1 MTLLLSLAAGL
12 LVSFWL
18 ALGALHLAGSRQV
31 RPLADVLG
39 GEEVVRGARL
49 AEARVPPL
57 SIIITARDEAASIES
72 TVRLALAQRYPHLE
86 VIVVDDRS
94 SDGTGAILDRLAAP
108 DRGPGAAASPG
119 PRLTVIHVRELPAG
133 WIGKCHAC
141 DAGARRAAGEWLL
154 FMDGDVGLAA
164 GDLLHRVV
172 AFAEARRIDHLSVFP
187 DLRPLDALQG
197 ALMLAFEQ
205 AFLFTARAWEI
216 ERDRPRGGAGVGAF
230 NLLRRDA
237 YLRVGG
243 HTLLKLDV
251 VDDLKLGRLLKESGA
266 RQRLYSGVDL
276 VYCPWQRGAI
286 EVVRGLEK
294 NLFAGLDYSVAAVV
308 ARTGIGLVAF
318 LGPLLVG
325 LAGGRALGPAVC
337 WAPVVVQA
345 GVLASQA
352 VLSARRLSTPP
363 VALMAFYPFA
373 LGLLFYA
380 AWNSMLATLRRG
392 GVVWRDTFYPLA
404 DLRRARV
411 RPGAGRRFGPASRTA
426 PGGDVGD
433 LDRSRPARPGPPAR
447 R

>member
-1 MTLLLSLAAGL
+1 MLGWPPMTMLLFLAAGL

-31 RPLADVLG
+31 RPLVDVLA
-39 GEEVVRGARL
+39 GEESARGARL
-49 AEARVPPL
+49 ADAQVPPL
-57 SIIITARDEAASIES
+57 SIVITARDEAASIES

-108 DRGPGAAASPG
+108 DRDGPRPGAAAAPG
-119 PRLTVIHVRELPAG
+119 PRLTVIHVRDLPAG

-141 DAGARRAAGEWLL
+141 DAGARRAAGEWIL

-164 GDLLHRVV
+164 GDLLRRVV
-172 AFAEARRIDHLSVFP
+172 AFAKVRRIDHLSVFP
-187 DLRPLDALQG
+187 DLRPLGPLQG

-230 NLLRRDA
+230 NLLRREA

-243 HTLLKLDV
+243 HSLLKMDV

-276 VYCPWQRGAI
+276 VYCPWQRGAW

-294 NLFAGLDYSVAAVV
+294 NLFAGLDYSIAAVV
-308 ARTGIGLVAF
+308 AQTGIGLVAF

-325 LAGGRALGPAVC
+325 LTGGRALGPRLC
-337 WAPVVVQA
+337 WAPLLVQF

-352 VLSARRLSTPP
+352 VLSARRLSTHPA
-363 VALMAFYPFA
+363 ALVAFYPFA

-392 GVVWRDTFYPLA
+392 GVLWRDTFYPLA
-404 DLRRARV
+404 DLRRASV
-411 RPGAGRRFGPASRTA
+411 RPGAGRRFHPASRDPA
-426 PGGDVGD
+426 PGGLSGI
-433 LDRSRPARPGPPAR
+433 
-447 R
+447 